1 MSLPPKTRVA
11 PPAVAFFL
19 AVGLVACGNK
29 DDMKLATEVA
39 AKVGAEEISVQQIKQ
54 VLSRTH
60 GASATPA
67 AMQALR
73 REVLEKLIDQQ
84 LAVDQALEDKL
95 HRAPEVAAQI
105 ESARREVLARAYI
118 QQVAAALPKPTLE
131 ETRKYFNDHPQLFSE
146 RRVYSLQEIVV
157 PAATGATVA
166 EQLRAQVAAGKSMED
181 IATFLKGRDVKF
193 AGGAATR
200 AAEQIPLELLAKVH
214 ALKDG
219 QTTVIDGAQ
228 GYTVLRVVSS
238 QSAPV
243 PEASA
248 LPRIEQFLLNQ
259 RGAEAVSKNIK
270 ELRAKASITYMG
282 DFAQTRRSAG
292 NTAAGQPA
300 PSASAV
306 GAAPYVPA
314 VPGVPVAPAPGASA
328 TDPKARI
335 ATGNGVE
342 GLK

>member
-1 MSLPPKTRVA
+1 MFLSPITRVA
-11 PPAVAFFL
+11 P
-19 AVGLVACGNK
+19 LVAAALIAIGLTGCGNK
-29 DDMKLATEVA
+29 DDKKLATEVA
-39 AKVGAEEISVQQIKQ
+39 AKVGAEEISAQQINQ
-54 VLSRTH
+54 VLSRTSS
-60 GASATPA
+60 ANATPA
-67 AMQALR
+67 ALQALR

-84 LAVDQALEDKL
+84 LAVDQATANKL

-118 QQVAAALPKPTLE
+118 QQVAAALPKPTAE

-146 RRVYSLQEIVV
+146 RRIYSLQEIVV
-157 PAATGATVA
+157 SAAAGANVA

-181 IATFLKGRDVKF
+181 IAAFLKGRDIRF
-193 AGGAATR
+193 GGGAATR

-214 ALKDG
+214 GLKDG
-219 QTTVIDGAQ
+219 QTTVIDSAQ

-259 RGAEAVSKNIK
+259 RGAEAVNKSIK
-270 ELRAKASITYMG
+270 ELRAKATITYLG
-282 DFAQTRRSAG
+282 DFAQTSALSG
-292 NTAAGQPA
+292 NSAAGQPA

-306 GAAPYVPA
+306 GVVPN
-314 VPGVPVAPAPGASA
+314 VPDVP
-328 TDPKARI
+328 K
-335 ATGNGVE
+335 
-342 GLK
+342 

>member
-1 MSLPPKTRVA
+1 MSLPPINRV
-11 PPAVAFFL
+11 PSLLAVALIAVAL
-19 AVGLVACGNK
+19 AGCGNK
-29 DDMKLATEVA
+29 DDAKLATEVA
-39 AKVGAEEISVQQIKQ
+39 AKVGAEEISVQQINQ
-54 VLSRTH
+54 VLSR
-60 GASATPA
+60 ANSANATPA

-84 LAVDQALEDKL
+84 LAVGQALENKL

-118 QQVAAALPKPTLE
+118 QQVAAALPKPTAE

-157 PAATGATVA
+157 SAAAGANVA

-181 IATFLKGRDVKF
+181 IAAFLKGRDVRF

-200 AAEQIPLELLAKVH
+200 AAEQIPLELLGKLH

-238 QSAPV
+238 QSVPV
-243 PEASA
+243 QEASA

-270 ELRAKASITYMG
+270 ELRAKATISYVG
-282 DFAQTRRSAG
+282 DFAQSKRSAG
-292 NTAAGQPA
+292 NTAAGQSA
-300 PSASAV
+300 PSAIGAV
-306 GAAPYVPA
+306 QEVPA
-314 VPGVPVAPAPGASA
+314 VP
-328 TDPKARI
+328 K
-335 ATGNGVE
+335 
-342 GLK
+342 

>member
-1 MSLPPKTRVA
+1 MSITSLLSLARVA
-11 PPAVAFFL
+11 SPMAAALIAVAL
-19 AVGLVACGNK
+19 TGCGNK
-29 DDMKLATEVA
+29 DDTKLATELA
-39 AKVGAEEISVQQIKQ
+39 AKVGAEEISVQQINQ
-54 VLSRTH
+54 VLSRTNS
-60 GASATPA
+60 ASATPA
-67 AMQALR
+67 ATQALR

-84 LAVDQALEDKL
+84 LAVDQATAMKL
-95 HRAPEVAAQI
+95 QRTPEVAAQI

-118 QQVAAALPKPTLE
+118 QHVAAALPKPTPD
-131 ETRKYFNDHPQLFSE
+131 ETRKYFNDHPQLFSQ

-157 PAATGATVA
+157 SVAAGATVA

-181 IATFLKGRDVKF
+181 IAVFLKSRDIKF

-214 ALKDG
+214 ALEDG

-270 ELRAKASITYMG
+270 ELRAKATITYLG
-282 DFAQTRRSAG
+282 DFAQPRGSAG
-292 NTAAGQPA
+292 NPAAAQPSA
-300 PSASAV
+300 AASAV
-306 GAAPYVPA
+306 GAAPEAPA
-314 VPGVPVAPAPGASA
+314 VP
-328 TDPKARI
+328 K
-335 ATGNGVE
+335 
-342 GLK
+342 

>member
-1 MSLPPKTRVA
+1 MFLSPITRVA
-11 PPAVAFFL
+11 P
-19 AVGLVACGNK
+19 LVAAALIAIGLTGCGNK
-29 DDMKLATEVA
+29 DDKKLATEVA
-39 AKVGAEEISVQQIKQ
+39 AKVGAEEISAQQINQ
-54 VLSRTH
+54 VLSRTSS
-60 GASATPA
+60 ANATPA
-67 AMQALR
+67 ALQALR

-84 LAVDQALEDKL
+84 LAVDQATANKL

-118 QQVAAALPKPTLE
+118 QQVAAALPKPTAE

-146 RRVYSLQEIVV
+146 RRIYSLQEIVV
-157 PAATGATVA
+157 SAAAGANVA

-181 IATFLKGRDVKF
+181 IAAFLKGRDIRF
-193 AGGAATR
+193 GGGAATR

-214 ALKDG
+214 GLKDG
-219 QTTVIDGAQ
+219 QTTVIDSAQ

-259 RGAEAVSKNIK
+259 RGAEAVNKSIK
-270 ELRAKASITYMG
+270 ELRAKATITYLG
-282 DFAQTRRSAG
+282 DFAQTSALSG
-292 NTAAGQPA
+292 NSAAGQPA

-306 GAAPYVPA
+306 GVVPN
-314 VPGVPVAPAPGASA
+314 VPSVP
-328 TDPKARI
+328 K
-335 ATGNGVE
+335 
-342 GLK
+342 

>member
-1 MSLPPKTRVA
+1 MFLSPITRVA
-11 PPAVAFFL
+11 P
-19 AVGLVACGNK
+19 LVAAALIAIGLTGCGNK
-29 DDMKLATEVA
+29 DDKKLATEVA
-39 AKVGAEEISVQQIKQ
+39 AKVGAEEISAQQINQ
-54 VLSRTH
+54 VLSRTSS
-60 GASATPA
+60 ANATPA
-67 AMQALR
+67 ALQALR

-84 LAVDQALEDKL
+84 LAVDQATANKL

-118 QQVAAALPKPTLE
+118 QQVAAALPKPTAE

-146 RRVYSLQEIVV
+146 RRIYSLQEIVV
-157 PAATGATVA
+157 SAAAGANVA

-181 IATFLKGRDVKF
+181 IAAFLKGRDIRF
-193 AGGAATR
+193 GGGAATR

-214 ALKDG
+214 GLKDG
-219 QTTVIDGAQ
+219 QTTVIDSAQ

-259 RGAEAVSKNIK
+259 RGAEAVNKSIK
-270 ELRAKASITYMG
+270 ELRAKATITYLG
-282 DFAQTRRSAG
+282 DFAQTSALSG
-292 NTAAGQPA
+292 NSAAGQPA

-306 GAAPYVPA
+306 GVVPNVPA
-314 VPGVPVAPAPGASA
+314 VP
-328 TDPKARI
+328 K
-335 ATGNGVE
+335 
-342 GLK
+342 

>member
-1 MSLPPKTRVA
+1 MSLSPTTRVA
-11 PPAVAFFL
+11 PLMAAAL
-19 AVGLVACGNK
+19 IAAGLTGCGSK
-29 DDMKLATEVA
+29 DDRKLATEVA
-39 AKVGAEEISVQQIKQ
+39 AKVGAEEISVQQINQ
-54 VLSRTH
+54 VLSRTNS
-60 GASATPA
+60 AIATPA

-84 LAVDQALEDKL
+84 LAVDQATENKL
-95 HRAPEVAAQI
+95 HRAPEVTAQI
-105 ESARREVLARAYI
+105 EAARREVLARAYI
-118 QQVAAALPKPTLE
+118 QQLTAALPKPTPE
-131 ETRKYFNDHPQLFSE
+131 ETRKYFNDHPQLFSD

-157 PAATGATVA
+157 PAAAGATVA
-166 EQLRAQVAAGKSMED
+166 EQLRAQVAAGKAMED
-181 IATFLKGRDVKF
+181 IAAFLKGRDIRF
-193 AGGAATR
+193 GGGAATR

-243 PEASA
+243 PETSA

-259 RGAEAVSKNIK
+259 RGAEAVSKSIK
-270 ELRAKASITYMG
+270 ELRAKATITYLG
-282 DFAQTRRSAG
+282 DFAQTRGSAG

-306 GAAPYVPA
+306 AAAPDM
-314 VPGVPVAPAPGASA
+314 GVRPSVSVAPTPSASA
-328 TDPKARI
+328 
-335 ATGNGVE
+335 ATP
-342 GLK
+342 